1 MMREGANSTSENR
14 PTVIVIDDDLSVR
27 DAIAGMLKSVGL
39 RAQTHA
45 SPQEFLRAGPPDGPN
60 CLVLD
65 VRLPGLSGLDF
76 QQELAKANIRIPI
89 IFITGFG
96 DIPMTVQAMKAG
108 AVEFLT
114 KPFRD
119 QELLDAIQH
128 ALEQDRALRLQRAEL
143 STLRRRFDS
152 LTEREGQVMAMVVA
166 GKLNREI
173 AAAFGTSEITVK
185 VQRGAVMRK
194 MQAASAI
201 DLAKMA
207 EKLEPELPE

>member
-45 SPQEFLRAGPPDGPN
+45 SPQEFLRVGPPDGPN